1 MVTQKEKQPDQN
13 LENAKGKGFTGLPES
28 VFRTRVKK
36 VQEELSAQE
45 LDALFVFSDE
55 YRPGYTLYFSDY
67 FPVNVI
73 EESPQGVFIPREGQI
88 TLFLGGINAK
98 TAEGISWI
106 SDIRSVETLEDF
118 FAKQSAKLGRKIR
131 AGLVGEAILPVKYAK
146 RLEPLLANSNFTT
159 MDGLLN
165 NMRMI
170 KSSDEVELM
179 DKVCKVADR
188 SIRAAVKR
196 LKEGPV
202 SEVELAATAEFAFR
216 SEGANIGSATIL
228 AAGINT
234 KKPTWRPSTKI
245 IGAGE
250 AVLIDVN
257 PMLNCYCADT
267 AITVFNGEIPASTQK
282 VLDVS
287 KEIHRTVID
296 KMKPGEPASTI
307 YDYFLKETTRHG
319 YRDEFMLYAKG
330 MRAVGHGVGLDVV
343 EWPNLDKDSKFPLEP
358 GMVLGVKFDLHGF
371 DFGGIRQEVEVLV
384 DENSCRS
391 LNEIIYDD
399 F

>member
-1 MVTQKEKQPDQN
+1 M
-13 LENAKGKGFTGLPES
+13 GKGFSSLPES
-28 VFRTRVKK
+28 VFRARVEKI
-36 VQEELSAQE
+36 QEELVAKK
-45 LDALFVFSDE
+45 LDALFLFSDE

-73 EESPQGVFIPREGQI
+73 EESPQGVYIPMEGEV

-106 SDIRSVETLEDF
+106 CDIRSVETLEDF
-118 FAKQSAKLGRKIR
+118 FVYKRSKLGRKIK
-131 AGLVGEAILPVKYAK
+131 AGLVGEAILPFKYSK
-146 RLEPLLANSNFTT
+146 RLVPLLENTEFIN
-159 MDGLLN
+159 MDALING
-165 NMRMI
+165 MRMI
-170 KSSDEVELM
+170 KSQGEVGLM
-179 DKVCKVADR
+179 DKVCKLADR

-216 SEGANIGSATIL
+216 AEGANIGSATIL
-228 AAGINT
+228 ASGINT

-245 IGAGE
+245 IGPGE

-267 AITVFNGEIPASTQK
+267 ALTVFNGEISDRTQR

-296 KMKPGEPASTI
+296 KMKPGEPASSI
-307 YDYFLKETTRHG
+307 YDYFLKESTRYG

-343 EWPNLDKDSKFPLEP
+343 EWPNLDENSEFPLEP

-384 DENSCRS
+384 EDNSCRS
-391 LNEIIYDD
+391 LNDIIYDD

>member
-1 MVTQKEKQPDQN
+1 MS
-13 LENAKGKGFTGLPES
+13 KGFSGLPES
-28 VFRTRVKK
+28 VFRIRVEK
-36 VQEELSAQE
+36 VQVELAAKE
-45 LDALFVFSDE
+45 LDVLFLFSDE
-55 YRPGYTLYFSDY
+55 YRPGYTLYIADY

-73 EESPQGVFIPREGQI
+73 EESPQGVYIPVEGEA

-98 TAEGISWI
+98 VAENISWI
-106 SDIRSVETLEDF
+106 SDIRSVETLEEF
-118 FAKQSAKLGRKIR
+118 FVNKSSKLGRKIK
-131 AGLVGEAILPVKYAK
+131 AGLVGEALLPFKYSK
-146 RLEPLLANSNFTT
+146 RLVPLLENTEFIN
-159 MDGLLN
+159 MDGLIN
-165 NMRMI
+165 DMRKI
-170 KSSDEVELM
+170 KSEGEVALM
-179 DKVCKVADR
+179 DKVCKMADR

-202 SEVELAATAEFAFR
+202 TEVELAATAEFSFR
-216 SEGANIGSATIL
+216 SEGGNIGSATIL
-228 AAGINT
+228 ASGINT

-245 IGAGE
+245 IGSGE

-267 AITVFNGEIPASTQK
+267 SITLFNGKPSDSAQK

-296 KMKPGEPASTI
+296 KMKPGEPASSI
-307 YDYFLKETTRHG
+307 YDYLLKESTKYG

-343 EWPNLDKDSKFPLEP
+343 EWPNLDKDSEFLLEP
-358 GMVLGVKFDLHGF
+358 GMVLGLKFDLHGF

-384 DENSCRS
+384 EDNGCRS
-391 LNEIIYDD
+391 LNDIIYDD

>member
-1 MVTQKEKQPDQN
+1 MQN
-13 LENAKGKGFTGLPES
+13 NESVNGKGFTGLPES
-28 VFRTRVKK
+28 VFRARVSK
-36 VQEELSAQE
+36 VQEELIDRQ
-45 LDALFVFSDE
+45 LDALFLFSDE

-73 EESPQGVFIPREGQI
+73 EESPQGVFIPKEGEI

-118 FAKQSAKLGRKIR
+118 FANQRSALGRKIK
-131 AGLVGEAILPVKYAK
+131 AGLVGEAILPMKYSK
-146 RLEPLLANSNFTT
+146 RLAPLLDNSNFTN
-159 MDGLLN
+159 MDSLIN
-165 NMRMI
+165 NMRML
-170 KSSDEVELM
+170 KSPDEIRLM
-179 DKVCKVADR
+179 DKVCKLADI

-216 SEGANIGSATIL
+216 SKGGNIGSATIL
-228 AAGINT
+228 ASGINT

-245 IGAGE
+245 IGPGE

-267 AITVFNGEIPASTQK
+267 AITVFNGEISASAQR

-287 KEIHRTVID
+287 REIHQNVIE
-296 KMKPGEPASTI
+296 KMRPGEPASSI
-307 YDYFLKETTRHG
+307 YDYFLKETTKYG

-343 EWPNLDKDSKFPLEP
+343 EWPNLDKDSKFQLEP

-384 DENSCRS
+384 EDERCRS
-391 LNEIIYDD
+391 LNDIIYDD

>member
-1 MVTQKEKQPDQN
+1 M
-13 LENAKGKGFTGLPES
+13 GKGFSSLPES
-28 VFRTRVKK
+28 VFRARVEKI
-36 VQEELSAQE
+36 QEELVAKK
-45 LDALFVFSDE
+45 LDALFLFSDE

-73 EESPQGVFIPREGQI
+73 EESPQGVYIPMEGEV

-106 SDIRSVETLEDF
+106 CDIRSVETLEDF
-118 FAKQSAKLGRKIR
+118 FVYKRSKLGRKIK
-131 AGLVGEAILPVKYAK
+131 AGLVGEAILPVKYSK
-146 RLEPLLANSNFTT
+146 RLVPLLENTEFINMDALINS
-159 MDGLLN
+159 
-165 NMRMI
+165 MRMF
-170 KSSDEVELM
+170 KSQDEVELM
-179 DKVCKVADR
+179 DKVCKLADR

-216 SEGANIGSATIL
+216 AEGANIGSATIL
-228 AAGINT
+228 ASGINT

-245 IGAGE
+245 IGPGE

-267 AITVFNGEIPASTQK
+267 ALTVFNGEISDRTQR

-296 KMKPGEPASTI
+296 KMKPGEPASSI
-307 YDYFLKETTRHG
+307 YDYFLKESTRYG

-343 EWPNLDKDSKFPLEP
+343 EWPNLDENSEFPLEP

-384 DENSCRS
+384 EDNSCRS
-391 LNEIIYDD
+391 LNDIIYDD

>member
-1 MVTQKEKQPDQN
+1 MGNFTMKNE
-13 LENAKGKGFTGLPES
+13 ENIKGIGFTGLPES
-28 VFRTRVKK
+28 IFRSRVSK
-36 VQEELSAQE
+36 VQEELVDKD
-45 LDALFVFSDE
+45 LDALFLFSDE

-73 EESPQGVFIPREGQI
+73 EESPQGVFIPKEGEI

-106 SDIRSVETLEDF
+106 NDIRPVETLEDF
-118 FAKQSAKLGRKIR
+118 FAEKRSKLGRKVK
-131 AGLVGEAILPVKYAK
+131 AGLVGEAILPLKYSK
-146 RLEPLLANSNFTT
+146 RLVPLLDNSNFTN
-159 MDGLLN
+159 MDGLIN
-165 NMRMI
+165 NMRML
-170 KSSDEVELM
+170 KSPEEIALM
-179 DKVCKVADR
+179 DNVCKLADT
-188 SIRAAVKR
+188 SIRAAVTR

-216 SEGANIGSATIL
+216 AKGGNIGSATIL
-228 AAGINT
+228 ASGINT

-245 IGAGE
+245 IGPGE

-267 AITVFNGEIPASTQK
+267 AITVFNGNREIPASTQR

-287 KEIHRTVID
+287 REIHQTVIE
-296 KMKPGEPASTI
+296 KMKPGEPACTI
-307 YDYFLKETTRHG
+307 YDYFLTESTKYG

-343 EWPNLDKDSKFPLEP
+343 EWPNLDKDSKFLLEP
-358 GMVLGVKFDLHGF
+358 GMTLGVKFDLHGF

-384 DENSCRS
+384 EENRCRS
-391 LNEIIYDD
+391 LNDIIYDK

>member
-1 MVTQKEKQPDQN
+1 MKNTTTQNKEKVI
-13 LENAKGKGFTGLPES
+13 GKGFTSLPES
-28 VFRTRVKK
+28 VFRARVTK
-36 VQEELSAQE
+36 VQEELVAKE

-73 EESPQGVFIPREGQI
+73 EESPQGVYIPAEGDI
-88 TLFLGGINAK
+88 TLFLGAINAK

-106 SDIRSVETLEDF
+106 SDIRSVELLENF
-118 FAKQSAKLGRKIR
+118 FEEKRSKLGRKIR
-131 AGLVGEAILPVKYAK
+131 AGLVGEAILPVKYSN
-146 RLEPLLANSNFTT
+146 RLVPLLENSNFTN
-159 MDGLLN
+159 MDWLVN
-165 NMRMI
+165 NMRML
-170 KSSDEVELM
+170 KSPGEVELM
-179 DKVCKVADR
+179 DRVCKLADK

-202 SEVELAATAEFAFR
+202 SEVELAATAEFSFR

-228 AAGINT
+228 ASGINT

-245 IGAGE
+245 IGPGE

-257 PMLNCYCADT
+257 PSLNCYCADT
-267 AITVFNGEIPASTQK
+267 AITVFNGEISANTKK
-282 VLDVS
+282 VLDIS
-287 KEIHRTVID
+287 KQIHQTVID
-296 KMKPGEPASTI
+296 KLNPGERASTI
-307 YDYFLKETTRHG
+307 YDYFLKETTKHG

-343 EWPNLDKDSKFPLEP
+343 EWPNLDKDSNFTLEP

-384 DENSCRS
+384 EENRCRS
-391 LNEIIYDD
+391 LNDIIYDD
-399 F
+399 FSTI

>member
-1 MVTQKEKQPDQN
+1 MVKQKEIQTAQN
-13 LENAKGKGFTGLPES
+13 MRNLKGKGFTTLPEG
-28 VFRTRVKK
+28 VFRARIKK
-36 VQEELSAQE
+36 VQEELSAHK

-73 EESPQGVFIPREGQI
+73 EESPQGVFIPKEGEV

-118 FAKQSAKLGRKIR
+118 FAEKHSQLGRKIR

-146 RLEPLLANSNFTT
+146 RLEPLLDNSNFTN
-159 MDGLLN
+159 MDRLLN
-165 NMRMI
+165 NMRML
-170 KSSDEVELM
+170 KSSDEIELM
-179 DKVCKVADR
+179 DKVGKVADR

-228 AAGINT
+228 AAGVNT

-245 IGAGE
+245 IGSGE

-267 AITVFNGEIPASTQK
+267 AITVFNGEISSSTQK

-287 KEIHRTVID
+287 RKIHRTVID

-307 YDYFLKETTRHG
+307 YDYFLKETTRYG

-384 DENSCRS
+384 EENSCRS
-391 LNEIIYDD
+391 LNDIIYDD
-399 F
+399 L

>member
-1 MVTQKEKQPDQN
+1 MIKQMENVNIQNKEN
-13 LENAKGKGFTGLPES
+13 VKGSGFTGLAES
-28 VFRTRVKK
+28 VFRGRVNK
-36 VQEELSAQE
+36 VQEELVVKE

-73 EESPQGVFIPREGQI
+73 EESPQGVFIPQEGEI

-98 TAEGISWI
+98 VAEDISWI

-118 FAKQSAKLGRKIR
+118 FVNERSKLGRTIK
-131 AGLVGEAILPVKYAK
+131 AGLVGEAILPFKYSK
-146 RLEPLLANSNFTT
+146 RLVPLLENTEFIN
-159 MDGLLN
+159 MDALING
-165 NMRMI
+165 MRMI
-170 KSSDEVELM
+170 KSQGEIGLM
-179 DKVCKVADR
+179 DKVCKLADR

-216 SEGANIGSATIL
+216 AEGGNIGSATIL
-228 AAGINT
+228 ASGINT
-234 KKPTWRPSTKI
+234 KKPTWRPGTKI
-245 IGAGE
+245 IGPGE

-267 AITVFNGEIPASTQK
+267 AITVFNGEISASTQK

-287 KEIHRTVID
+287 KEIHRTVIG

-307 YDYFLKETTRHG
+307 YDYFLKESTKYG

-343 EWPNLDKDSKFPLEP
+343 EWPNLDKDSSFPLEP

-371 DFGGIRQEVEVLV
+371 DFGGIRQEVEVLIE
-384 DENSCRS
+384 DNSCRS